1 MGLVHF
7 VLQLHCGGL
16 TLTLNPNPK
25 PGPIRPPFS
34 FPVQWMAIG
43 LRGLAGALVP
53 RRAAAARISA
63 CARAVTPPP
72 PPCVVALAA
81 GLEKTP
87 DDATTGHAVV
97 RGVGGVLLLAND

>member
-1 MGLVHF
+1 M
-7 VLQLHCGGL
+7 
-16 TLTLNPNPK
+16 NPNPN
-25 PGPIRPPFS
+25 PGPTTFAFR
-34 FPVQWMAIG
+34 VQWMATG